1 MIINP
6 WAHGMGCLGV
16 KFSLLWCGTLVCT
29 VMGRVA
35 QADDVHVAVA
45 ANFLATCQ
53 QVAEGFSRQ
62 GRHRVIISSGSTG
75 KLYAQIVQGAPYEIF
90 LAADAERP
98 QRLEREGYGVKD
110 SRYTYARGRLAL
122 WSRDARRVDAEGN
135 ILQAVATGHLAMANP
150 RTAPYGVAAKQTL
163 EHLGVWQAWQPRIV
177 QGEDIGQVLQ
187 FVDSGAAELG
197 FVAHAQVKQRAV
209 GSYWL
214 VPPSLHAP
222 LEQQAVLLLPGSDAP
237 GALAFMGYLRSAEAR
252 RLIQD
257 AGYDVP

>member
-1 MIINP
+1 M
-6 WAHGMGCLGV
+6 HKTVV
-16 KFSLLWCGTLVCT
+16 KFSLLLCAALACATT
-29 VMGRVA
+29 ERIS

-53 QVAEGFSRQ
+53 HIADSFSQ
-62 GRHRVIISSGSTG
+62 QHPHRVVISSGSTG
-75 KLYAQIVQGAPYEIF
+75 KLYAQIAHGAPYEIF

-98 QRLEREGYGVKD
+98 QRLEREGFGVKD

-122 WSRDARRVDAEGN
+122 WSRDARRVDAAGN
-135 ILQAVATGHLAMANP
+135 VLKAGGVTHLAMANP
-150 RTAPYGVAAKQTL
+150 RTAPYGLAAKQAL
-163 EHLGVWQAWQPRIV
+163 EHLGVWQTWQPRIV

-197 FVAHAQVKQRAV
+197 FVAYAQVKQRGA

-214 VPPSLHAP
+214 VPQAYHTP
-222 LEQQAVLLLPGSDAP
+222 LEQQVVLLQRGARAP
-237 GALAFMGYLRSAEAR
+237 AALAFMQYLRSTEVR
-252 RLIQD
+252 RLIED